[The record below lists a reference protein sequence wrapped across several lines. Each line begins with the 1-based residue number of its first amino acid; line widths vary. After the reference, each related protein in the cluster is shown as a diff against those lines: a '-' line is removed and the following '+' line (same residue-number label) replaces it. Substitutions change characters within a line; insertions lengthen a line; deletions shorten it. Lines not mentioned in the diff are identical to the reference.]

1 MGQSEQEAIFC
12 CCDACDGTLVFVSL
26 LIALIW
32 AVQAAWVMDTLTIA
46 ASRQSLPYRLWV
58 PVGCTLP

>member
-1 MGQSEQEAIFC
+1 MGQSEQETSFYG
-12 CCDACDGTLVFVSL
+12 CDARDGTLVFVSL

-32 AVQAAWVMDTLTIA
+32 AVQAAWVMDTFTIA
-46 ASRQSLPYRLWV
+46 ASRQSLPNRLWV